1 MDLIDL
7 VIFELESIVDECCYV
22 CRPRPRLLVFCL
34 SSPVVAC
41 MVSGVTMKLTLGN
54 FRMHRQQ
61 VRGVVRNPV

>member
-22 CRPRPRLLVFCL
+22 CRPRLLVFCL

-54 FRMHRQQ
+54 FRMRRQQ